1 MNHIVLMEVNKM
13 SLVLHEMNV
22 ILSII
27 GYVHHGKRKLGRRRS
42 NALKKKN
49 VEPVLL
55 PVGQDIIL
63 FVMDYCMIIVKQMKI
78 VMLFLN

>member
-1 MNHIVLMEVNKM
+1 MLIRYKELLLYWKLELNHIVLMEVNKM

-27 GYVHHGKRKLGRRRS
+27 GYVHHGKRRVRRRRRH
-42 NALKKKN
+42 ALKKKN
-49 VEPVLL
+49 VEPILH

-63 FVMDYCMIIVKQMKI
+63 FVMDY
-78 VMLFLN
+78 